1 MCFCAFDYSGNI
13 LLQLNGI
20 DNEHMRYDGE
30 YIYDTE
36 KTIQYV
42 KKLEYD
48 ETAGGYYFQL
58 ENNIDLD
65 NLSSEDKA
73 FLEKISAA
81 RIYMLFTEKY
91 FLSISWYSQYF

>member
-13 LLQLNGI
+13 LLQLNG
-20 DNEHMRYDGE
+20 GE
-30 YIYDTE
+30 YNYDTE
-36 KTIQYV
+36 EKTIRYV